1 MRYPAFAL
9 AEHLD
14 HGLGDP
20 HDPARV
26 ASFARLVALDAREE
40 FPAEIC
46 AELDRLGLPR
56 WYVPAEF
63 GGELRSYEE
72 LLHAVRILARRDLTV
87 AIGHGKTYLGAVS
100 AWVGATPEQA
110 RRVGAEVLAG
120 SVISLALTE
129 REHGSDLLA
138 GEVSAVP
145 TGAGYRVDGEKWLI
159 NNASRGDLV
168 CVLARTEPAGGT
180 RGFSLLMV
188 DKRRLASGTFRC
200 LPKERTHGVRGAD
213 ISGIAFAGAEVP
225 AEALVGTAGAGPEI
239 VLKSVQLTRT
249 MCAAMSLGL
258 ADQALRLV
266 LDFAAG
272 HRLYDR
278 PLVDLPHANR
288 TLTEAYVDL
297 LIGEATSVLT
307 ARGIH
312 ATPGELS
319 VTSAV
324 AKYLVP
330 TMMDRTIPR
339 LGQVLGARALLTE
352 DHADGLF
359 QKIERD
365 HRIVGIFDGN
375 TLVNL
380 NTLVNQFPGLV
391 RGYRRGVVDPGLA
404 DTVELARPLPDFDR
418 NRLAL
423 LSRTGCSVVQQLPA
437 AVAEVLELVDAGIA
451 PPALAVQAETLA
463 GLVDGLHER
472 MAAYRPQPRQ
482 VPAEAFRMAGE
493 YALAFAAAACLH
505 LWLRNRHWLADGP
518 TAPLWADARWL
529 RACLHRLI
537 GQLRPATATG
547 PEPDDGE
554 DYDRLLPDLRAQH
567 HEGRLFSLLP
577 ARLAEAGVQTPEPPS
592 RLAEAAGQPS
602 ESPARPAGTAAQL
615 SEVAR

>member
-9 AEHLD
+9 AERLD

-20 HDPARV
+20 HDPERP
-26 ASFARLVALDAREE
+26 ASFARCVALDTREE
-40 FPAEIC
+40 FPAQIC

-63 GGELRSYEE
+63 GGELRDYEE

-145 TGAGYRVDGEKWLI
+145 AGDGYRVDGEKWLI

-168 CVLARTEPAGGT
+168 CVLARTDPAGGT
-180 RGFSLLMV
+180 QGFSLLMV
-188 DKRRLASGTFRC
+188 DKRRLAPGTFRC
-200 LPKERTHGVRGAD
+200 LPKEHTHGVRGAD
-213 ISGIAFAGAEVP
+213 ISGIAFTGAEVP
-225 AEALVGTAGAGPEI
+225 ADALVGTPGAGPEI

-266 LDFAAG
+266 LDFATG

-297 LIGEATSVLT
+297 LIGEATSMLT

-339 LGQVLGARALLTE
+339 LGQVLGARALLTA

-391 RGYRRGVVDPGLA
+391 RGYRRGWSTRGSPTRSSWPGRCPTSTGA
-404 DTVELARPLPDFDR
+404 GWRCSPGPGAAWCSGCRSPSPRYWNWSTPASPRRPWPPRPRRWPGWSTGCTSGWPRTGRSPGRCRPRRSRWPASTRSPSPPPPACNCGCATGTGSPTARPPR
-418 NRLAL
+418 
-423 LSRTGCSVVQQLPA
+423 SGRT
-437 AVAEVLELVDAGIA
+437 
-451 PPALAVQAETLA
+451 
-463 GLVDGLHER
+463 
-472 MAAYRPQPRQ
+472 
-482 VPAEAFRMAGE
+482 
-493 YALAFAAAACLH
+493 
-505 LWLRNRHWLADGP
+505 
-518 TAPLWADARWL
+518 
-529 RACLHRLI
+529 
-537 GQLRPATATG
+537 
-547 PEPDDGE
+547 
-554 DYDRLLPDLRAQH
+554 
-567 HEGRLFSLLP
+567 
-577 ARLAEAGVQTPEPPS
+577 
-592 RLAEAAGQPS
+592 
-602 ESPARPAGTAAQL
+602 PAGCAPACTG
-615 SEVAR
+615 

>member
-1 MRYPAFAL
+1 MSGYPAFAL
-9 AEHLD
+9 AERLD

-20 HDPARV
+20 YDSGRPS
-26 ASFARLVALDAREE
+26 SFARCVALDAREE

-46 AELDRLGLPR
+46 DELDRLGLPR

-100 AWVGATPEQA
+100 AWVGASPEQA

-145 TGAGYRVDGEKWLI
+145 TDTGYRVDGEKWLI
-159 NNASRGDLV
+159 NNASRADLV
-168 CVLARTEPAGGT
+168 CVLARTDPAGGT
-180 RGFSLLMV
+180 RGFSLLLV
-188 DKRRLASGTFRC
+188 DKRRLAPGTYSC

-213 ISGIAFAGAEVP
+213 ISGIAFAGADVP
-225 AEALVGTAGAGPEI
+225 AEAVLGAVGAGPEI

-266 LDFAAG
+266 LDFAST

-278 PLVDLPHANR
+278 YLVDLPHANR

-297 LIGEATSVLT
+297 LIGEATSVVT

-312 ATPGELS
+312 ASPGELS
-319 VTSAV
+319 VTSAI

-339 LGQVLGARALLTE
+339 LGQVLGARALLTS

-391 RGYRRGVVDPGLA
+391 RGYRRGLVDPGLEA
-404 DTVELARPLPDFDR
+404 TTDLSRPLPDFDR
-418 NRLAL
+418 DRLSL
-423 LSRTGCSVVQQLPA
+423 LSRTGCSVVARLPV
-437 AVAEVLELVDAGIA
+437 AVAEIRVLADAGHA
-451 PPALAVQAETLA
+451 PTAVAEQAETLRR
-463 GLVDGLHER
+463 LVDRLHEQ
-472 MAAYRPQPRQ
+472 MAGYRPSPRQ
-482 VPAEAFRMAGE
+482 VPAEAFNLAGR
-493 YALAFAAAACLH
+493 YAVAFAAASCLQ
-505 LWLRNRHWLADGP
+505 LWLANRHRLVGGP

-537 GQLRPATATG
+537 GQLRPLGTGTDGVDDVVADGVDGATG
-547 PEPDDGE
+547 DGT
-554 DYDRLLPDLRAQH
+554 DGDGDGTDGDGDGGAVYDRLLPDLRAQH
-567 HEGRLFSLLP
+567 REGRLFSLLP
-577 ARLAEAGVQTPEPPS
+577 CRLADEAPRLPEET
-592 RLAEAAGQPS
+592 R
-602 ESPARPAGTAAQL
+602 
-615 SEVAR
+615 

>member
-20 HDPARV
+20 RDPGRP
-26 ASFARLVALDAREE
+26 ASFARCVALDAREE

-100 AWVGATPEQA
+100 AWVGGTPEQA
-110 RRVGAEVLAG
+110 RRIGAEVLAG
-120 SVISLALTE
+120 TVISLALTE

-138 GEVSAVP
+138 GEVTAVP
-145 TGAGYRVDGEKWLI
+145 AGDGYRVDGEKWLI
-159 NNASRGDLV
+159 NNASRGDLL

-180 RGFSLLMV
+180 RGFSLLVV
-188 DKRRLASGTFRC
+188 DKRRLAPDTFRC

-213 ISGIAFAGAEVP
+213 ISGIAFHGAQVP
-225 AEALVGTAGAGPEI
+225 AEALLGPAGAGPEI

-266 LDFAAG
+266 LDFATG

-278 PLVDLPHANR
+278 PLVELPHANR

-297 LIGEATSVLT
+297 LIGEVVSLLT

-319 VTSAV
+319 VTSAI

-330 TMMDRTIPR
+330 TMMDRSIPR
-339 LGQVLGARALLTE
+339 LGQVLGARALLTS

-380 NTLVNQFPGLV
+380 NTLVNQFAGLV
-391 RGYRRGVVDPGLA
+391 RGYRRSVVDAGLTA
-404 DTVELARPLPDFDR
+404 TVELARPLPDFDR
-418 NRLAL
+418 GRLAL

-451 PPALAVQAETLA
+451 PAVLAEQAGSLA
-463 GLVDGLHER
+463 GLVDGIHER
-472 MAAYRPQPRQ
+472 MAAYRPSPRR
-482 VPAEAFRMAGE
+482 VPAEAFELAGE
-493 YALAFAAAACLH
+493 YALVFAAAGCLQ

-537 GQLRPATATG
+537 GQLQATSPGDGPTG
-547 PEPDDGE
+547 HGDTGDGGE
-554 DYDRLLPDLRAQH
+554 EYDRLLPDLRAQH
-567 HEGRLFSLLP
+567 REGRLFSLLP
-577 ARLAEAGVQTPEPPS
+577 ARLAEAVAGP
-592 RLAEAAGQPS
+592 AAD
-602 ESPARPAGTAAQL
+602 PARSPTFEG
-615 SEVAR
+615 VR

>member
-20 HDPARV
+20 RDPGRA
-26 ASFARLVALDAREE
+26 ASFARCVELDSREE

-56 WYVPAEF
+56 WYVPTEY

-145 TGAGYRVDGEKWLI
+145 AGDGYRVDGEKWLI

-180 RGFSLLMV
+180 RGFSLLLV
-188 DKRRLASGTFRC
+188 DKRRLAPGTFRC

-213 ISGIAFAGAEVP
+213 ISGIAFTGAEVP
-225 AEALVGTAGAGPEI
+225 AEALLGPAGAGPEI

-266 LDFAAG
+266 LDFATA

-312 ATPGELS
+312 ATPDELS
-319 VTSAV
+319 VTSAI

-330 TMMDRTIPR
+330 TMMDRAIPR

-391 RGYRRGVVDPGLA
+391 RGYRRGVADPGLT
-404 DTVELARPLPDFDR
+404 DTVDLARPLPDFDR
-418 NRLAL
+418 SRLAL
-423 LSRTGCSVVQQLPA
+423 LSRTGCSVVQQFPVA
-437 AVAEVLELVDAGIA
+437 AAELLDLVEAGVA
-451 PPALAVQAETLA
+451 PPALAVQVETLA
-463 GLVDGLHER
+463 DLIDGLHER
-472 MAAYRPQPRQ
+472 MAAYRPSPRQ
-482 VPAEAFRMAGE
+482 VPAEAFALAGQ
-493 YALAFAAAACLH
+493 YALAFAAAGCLH
-505 LWLRNRHWLADGP
+505 LWLRNRHRLAGGA
-518 TAPLWADARWL
+518 TGPLWADARWL

-537 GQLRPATATG
+537 GQLRPAGVAG
-547 PEPDDGE
+547 SAPDDDGE

-567 HEGRLFSLLP
+567 REGRLFSLLP
-577 ARLAEAGVQTPEPPS
+577 SRLAEAGTPPPDPPS
-592 RLAEAAGQPS
+592 ETAGQPDEQPS
-602 ESPARPAGTAAQL
+602 RTAGAVTQP
-615 SEVAR
+615 SEVVR